1 MELDQIDPTL
11 VTPDGIERALRFLP
25 ALLDPEATYGD
36 DLAAKLVGP
45 KEIEIGGGVLDDT
58 EGALVE
64 ACYTANLVQSFD
76 WMGWVEDNPTV
87 AASPE
92 FIGSADLRAII
103 ALLTT
108 HIRGDRFST
117 GHLLQAFRDGV
128 IAEILLRLSQIHSGD
143 RADAPHVAWRS
154 APNDQD
160 VVEEHL
166 KVQEDDMSVTVKA
179 QLISWPAPY
188 RPESIWVD
196 AAVLPVGSSDRARD
210 FATSRV
216 LKSTK
221 YFRICRECGER
232 NAIGHM
238 MSDKPGA
245 ICHGCAQRN
254 HGVVF

>member
-11 VTPDGIERALRFLP
+11 VTPDGIDNVLRFLP
-25 ALLDPEATYGD
+25 ELLAPEATYGD
-36 DLAAKLVGP
+36 DLNAKLVGP
-45 KEIEIGGGVLDDT
+45 QEIEIGGGGLDD
-58 EGALVE
+58 EGIAFVE
-64 ACYTANLVQSFD
+64 ACYAANLVQSFD
-76 WMGWVEDNPTV
+76 WMRWTEE
-87 AASPE
+87 SPGIAGSAE

-108 HIRGDRFST
+108 HIRGCRFAN
-117 GHLLQAFRDGV
+117 GHLVEVFRDGL

-143 RADAPHVAWRS
+143 QPDEPHAAWRH
-154 APNDQD
+154 APNDRD
-160 VVEEHL
+160 VISQHLRFEEDRATVTI
-166 KVQEDDMSVTVKA
+166 KVQ
-179 QLISWPAPY
+179 LIRWPAPY
-188 RPESIWVD
+188 EPDSTWVD
-196 AAVLPVGSSDRARD
+196 AAVLPAGSGDRARD

-232 NAIGHM
+232 NAIGHL